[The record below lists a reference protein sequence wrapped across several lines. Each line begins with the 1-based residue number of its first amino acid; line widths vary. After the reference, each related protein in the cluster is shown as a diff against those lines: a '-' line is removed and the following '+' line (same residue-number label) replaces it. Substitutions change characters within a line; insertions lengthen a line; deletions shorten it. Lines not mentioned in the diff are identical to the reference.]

1 MLTHASRMCYN
12 DFELKNVMKIVCLSF
27 DDGTIYDERFIGL
40 LNKYGLEATLNLNS
54 GLKDFVWYYD
64 NRPIRRLDL
73 SKHVDLYKGHEV
85 ASHSL
90 THPYFSG
97 LNEEQCIREVQE
109 DIDNLS
115 SIFGYKVVGFAFPF
129 HDQTE
134 DNIRTVKDNI
144 DLEYIRYSYLTD
156 EIMPKDRYHI
166 PINAL
171 YDDENIYE
179 RLEAFSNN
187 DLDNSLFVI
196 AGHAYEFEM
205 KDDWGKIEKLLSYL
219 KDNKKITVLTMRK
232 AVKVLFND

>member
-1 MLTHASRMCYN
+1 
-12 DFELKNVMKIVCLSF
+12 MKYFIF
-27 DDGTIYDERFIGL
+27 AIDDGTIYDKKVIDIF
-40 LNKYGLEATLNLNS
+40 NKYNIRATFNLNS
-54 GLKDFVWYYD
+54 GLQDFVWYKDDRPVERLKLYENRHIYD
-64 NRPIRRLDL
+64 N
-73 SKHVDLYKGHEV
+73 HEV

-134 DNIRTVKDNI
+134 DNIRTVRDNV

-156 EIMPKDRYHI
+156 ENTPKDRYHI

-232 AVKVLFND
+232 AVKVLFDD